1 MGNNRYGI
9 SHMDIPYSNDHASKF
24 YLTARSNISFD
35 GPILFKEHVDDNM
48 MWNIVSILK

>member
-1 MGNNRYGI
+1 
-9 SHMDIPYSNDHASKF
+9 MDIPYSNDHASKF
-24 YLTARSNISFD
+24 YLTARSNISFH